1 MIVSG
6 GPRCWPERNGTSWN
20 WNSEHR
26 SRRRWAP
33 ASSRPIWIGTLPDGG
48 RADIFDLMFALVRE
62 YGLALRVASPPAIRK
77 VQAMGLPTPDYGM
90 LDSYHLPTEN
100 KTARYI

>member
-1 MIVSG
+1 
-6 GPRCWPERNGTSWN
+6 
-20 WNSEHR
+20 
-26 SRRRWAP
+26 
-33 ASSRPIWIGTLPDGG
+33 
-48 RADIFDLMFALVRE
+48 MFALVRE